1 LESQI
6 VAFVR
11 QGNFERI
18 SATATAAEVG
28 RFDERLT
35 IDEDLK
41 GRDIGRVTMLYSL
54 KIATKRSVGFSFV
67 DIPPNT
73 CNTVRELDG
82 PPEASILGFIKKGIN
97 SIRRPAKG
105 YRNPENFKRAI
116 FFNFG

>member
-1 LESQI
+1 MLIKKTAGDNCTQVAGTCRKDILSLESQI

-54 KIATKRSVGFSFV
+54 KIAIKRS
-67 DIPPNT
+67 PPKVLPSIAT
-73 CNTVRELDG
+73 SIST
-82 PPEASILGFIKKGIN
+82 PPSPPGSRWPGTLGGV
-97 SIRRPAKG
+97 
-105 YRNPENFKRAI
+105 
-116 FFNFG
+116 